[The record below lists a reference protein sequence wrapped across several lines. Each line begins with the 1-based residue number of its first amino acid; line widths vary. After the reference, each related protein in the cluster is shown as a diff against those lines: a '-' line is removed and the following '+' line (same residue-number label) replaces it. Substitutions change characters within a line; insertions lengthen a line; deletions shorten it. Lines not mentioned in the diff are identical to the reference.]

1 MSRLRVLAN
10 SKIDSTQFLENTVV
24 NVDGVIEL
32 VMSVK
37 PDFRSG
43 PLPTFSLTI
52 VTDTD
57 IGNAF
62 V

>member
-1 MSRLRVLAN
+1 LLKSTPLNFLDNTAVDVN
-10 SKIDSTQFLENTVV
+10 GIIDF
-24 NVDGVIEL
+24 

-43 PLPTFSLTI
+43 PVPTLSLTI
-52 VTDTD
+52 VTGAD